1 MNADYLVGTVLDNRY
16 EILEMIGS
24 GGMAT
29 VYKAKCRVLNRF
41 VAIKVLKD
49 SFKYDADVVK
59 RFNAES
65 RAAARLSH
73 PNIVQVYDVSE
84 TGGLDYIVMEYVDG
98 ITLKD
103 YIKRRGV
110 LPWKEARDFAI
121 QIGKALECAHKNHI
135 IHKDIKPHNVL
146 LKRDGMIKVADF
158 GIAQAVTTE
167 TRVAD
172 SSNLGSVH
180 YISPEQGR
188 GGYVDERSDIY
199 SLGVVLYEMLT
210 GKLPFDGANA
220 VAIALMKLE
229 KEPEDC
235 RKINPSIPDSIARIV
250 MKAMSKEQFA
260 RYQTAGEMVADL
272 ETLNKSNIKPIMVRH
287 DNPAPDKRGEALQR
301 IEERRR
307 RKEQE
312 SDNAKRVVLTI
323 VAVIL
328 AFVAVF
334 AIGTLAFK
342 LLTKPDKQ
350 YTVPNVENMTLEEAQ
365 EALKAADMEVEVI
378 MQESAEVAEGH
389 VIGQSI
395 PADTEVKGKR
405 KIKIYVSSG
414 VGENDVADTVEED
427 VKEVS
432 VPKVTNMSKKDAEEL
447 LEKNKLKAEITYKEH
462 DSIEENNVISQSPA
476 AGEKIK
482 EGSVVKLVV
491 SEGDGKVSVP
501 NLSGYTKE
509 KAETELKNE
518 GLVLGEVTEQENA
531 AEKGTVVGQSVSAGS
546 KTARGTKV
554 NLTVS
559 KGLPKKTL
567 IVTIPDD
574 SQDIV
579 HIKVVA
585 NDKTIHDKDHKKS
598 EETVDIEVQAHT
610 GAQVNVKV
618 YIDGKA
624 IQEKIMEF

>member
-307 RKEQE
+307 KKEQE

-334 AIGTLAFK
+334 AIGK
-342 LLTKPDKQ
+342 VVYNLLTKPDKQ
-350 YTVPNVENMTLEEAQ
+350 YIVPDVKNMTLEEAQ

-378 MQESAEVAEGH
+378 MQESAEVEKGH

-395 PADTEVKGKR
+395 SADTEVKGKR

-414 VGENDVADTVEED
+414 VGETDVTDTVEED

-462 DSIEENNVISQSPA
+462 DSIEEDNVISQSPA

-531 AEKGTVVGQSVSAGS
+531 AEKGTVVGQRVSAGS

-567 IVTIPDD
+567 IVTIPRE
-574 SQDIV
+574 SPDIV

-610 GAQVNVKV
+610 GAQVKV
-618 YIDGKA
+618 TAYIDGEA
-624 IQEKIMEF
+624 VQEKIMEF